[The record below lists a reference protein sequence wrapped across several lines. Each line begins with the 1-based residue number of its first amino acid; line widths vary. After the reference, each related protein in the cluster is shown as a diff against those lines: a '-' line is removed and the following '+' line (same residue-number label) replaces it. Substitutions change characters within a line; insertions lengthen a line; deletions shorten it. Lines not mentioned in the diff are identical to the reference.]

1 MSARD
6 QLSRASCGQA
16 AAPLVSLWFPL
27 CCDTNGLSREPSL
40 LRGAMSSP
48 GHSRTSLQPC
58 RGSEEGLDHTLGE
71 PAGTE
76 ENIQNPEDEIA
87 ELLETQDLYLW
98 DHL

>member
-1 MSARD
+1 
-6 QLSRASCGQA
+6 
-16 AAPLVSLWFPL
+16 
-27 CCDTNGLSREPSL
+27 
-40 LRGAMSSP
+40 MSSP

-76 ENIQNPEDEIA
+76 NIQNAEDEIA

-98 DHL
+98 DDL